1 MEKKDLLYVIP
12 NWAHDQDSI
21 REILLDHPEVKFV
34 SLIAV
39 DIFGRDTDE
48 KIPVTELISDPEKFL
63 AEGVQTDGSS
73 VLLPL
78 IADISDG
85 SVKLIPDVDVCW
97 YVDYNEFNYGIDDL
111 VPVGTLRIPAYLV
124 HNETHE
130 VGSRAILRDS
140 LNVFK
145 EGLMHAIKTNPY
157 VCEYLPFDSPDDI
170 ESISLTSATELEF
183 YVKTPNEDADKDRLH
198 ASQEMKEQYWK
209 RTVGVVRTALENTLI
224 KLDKY
229 GFGVEMGHKE
239 VGGVQAQFLR
249 GGDYDHIMEQ
259 LEIDWKYSNPMQAA
273 DNDYQ
278 ARYFIKDTFREYN
291 LDVTFLAKPVEGV
304 AGSGKHTHIG
314 VFAKLKDGRTVNLF
328 SALEPEKEYLSPIGY
343 AAVMGLLKNY
353 EVVNPIANCTSDA
366 LDRLKPGYEAPICAV
381 TSLGKDVSVP
391 TRNRTVLAG
400 LIRDPKHPA
409 STRFELRSPNPKSNT
424 YLVISACLLTML
436 DGIRAALSEKKTP
449 EELYASVSKAYG
461 EEDFYLET
469 MRAYRAECDI
479 FDSYS
484 KEEREKLFGAS
495 PATVWDNLNSFD
507 LYPEKTAVLLDGGFD
522 EIDLA
527 SFKIAA
533 TDLWTSELHDRLIPD
548 YRERVRECCKK
559 LHAEDNPL
567 DNRRFEAILAIAS
580 KIAKDSEDEPSLLTK
595 LSRAV
600 EDGEYE
606 KAAAMQTEARDA
618 VAALEAIYSEYKKN
632 IL

>member
-1 MEKKDLLYVIP
+1 MDKKELLYVIP
-12 NWAHDQDSI
+12 GWAHDKESI

-48 KIPVTELISDPEKFL
+48 KIPVGELLSDPDKFL

-85 SVKLIPDVDVCW
+85 SVKLIPDVDVNW
-97 YVDYNEFNYGIDDL
+97 YVDYNSFNYGIDDL
-111 VPVGTLRIPAYLV
+111 VSVGTLRIPAYLV

-145 EGLMHAIKTNPY
+145 EGLLHAIKSNPY
-157 VCEYLPFDSPDDI
+157 VCKYLPIDSPDDI
-170 ESISLTSATELEF
+170 ESIVLTSATEMEF
-183 YVKTPNEDADKDRLH
+183 YVKTPNEDADKERLH

-209 RTVGVVRTALENTLI
+209 RTVGIVRTALENTLL

-239 VGGVQAQFLR
+239 VGGVQAEFLQ
-249 GGDYDHIMEQ
+249 GGDYDHVMEQ
-259 LEIDWKYSNPMQAA
+259 LEIDWRYSDPMQAA

-291 LDVTFLAKPVEGV
+291 LDVTFLAKPVEGA

-314 VFAKLKDGRTVNLF
+314 VFANLKDGRTVNLLA
-328 SALEPEKEYLSPIGY
+328 STNPDKEYLSPIGY

-353 EVVNPIANCTSDA
+353 EVVNPIANCTSDS
-366 LDRLKPGYEAPICAV
+366 LNRLKPGYEAPVCAV

-436 DGIRAALSEKKTP
+436 DGIRAALANEKTP
-449 EELYASVSKAYG
+449 EELLASVSKAYG
-461 EEDFYLET
+461 EDDFYLDT
-469 MRAYRAECDI
+469 KRAYRAECDI
-479 FDSYS
+479 FEDYS
-484 KEEREKLFGAS
+484 KEERAKLFGPS
-495 PATVWDNLNSFD
+495 PATVWDNLSSFD
-507 LYPEKTAVLLDGGFD
+507 RYPDKTAVLLDGGFD

-527 SFKIAA
+527 SFKVAA

-548 YRERVRECCKK
+548 YRERVRECCRK
-559 LHAEDNPL
+559 LHAENDAL
-567 DNRRFEAILAIAS
+567 DNRRFEAILRLARD
-580 KIAKDSEDEPSLLTK
+580 IAKDSEDNASLLTR

-600 EDGEYE
+600 EDKDYE
-606 KAAAMQTEARDA
+606 KAADMQIEARDK
-618 VAALEAIYSEYKKN
+618 VAALEAIYNEYKKN